1 MITKKHIAR
10 ATQIIYFLRFIATNA
25 AFTAYLLRAAHPLAG
40 LELGNH
46 LFASSVNRLRA
57 TLAWK
62 SGSVWHRRHCLVWA
76 SDDRDDGDNWCQLS
90 TVRLDRRSPEG

>member
-1 MITKKHIAR
+1 M
-10 ATQIIYFLRFIATNA
+10 TN
-25 AFTAYLLRAAHPLAG
+25 LSEIQRVVCRLAG

-76 SDDRDDGDNWCQLS
+76 SDDRDNGDNWCQLS
-90 TVRLDRRSPEG
+90 TVRLDRRGTEGYRIRFR